1 MKLPKSYLIKAYLI
15 ASALILVVYSPGF
28 CAQKKFPTAIIS
40 LLLTDSRPSMED
52 TATKAA
58 ANLGGPVNAS
68 LAILLAADLGYS
80 WIQIVDAIEVGNLKA
95 DGSIPGVLPEV
106 DPLGIITV
114 NEQSLVAV
122 EKTSLITVNAELP
135 AIEMTELM
143 AAMGKFENPG
153 GDVLDSI
160 LEAICNAYTPEQIIV
175 AIVTN
180 TLFPDGT
187 IKCLPA
193 DAERD
198 ECTEDPDLKIL
209 HPKGYI
215 RDKNWSNCDPPDPPN
230 IAGTWRQRGYQAI
243 IVGFPGIYRL
253 TGTGDGNF
261 KHTGKIKWNN
271 RLKMY
276 EGDLADVEGFCCGN
290 IGYIWIKVK
299 NETTISVISLWT
311 TPDGTVIKD
320 NTEVWTDMTLYSRD
334 VDLD

>member
-1 MKLPKSYLIKAYLI
+1 MKLPKSYLIKAFLI
-15 ASALILVVYSPGF
+15 ASALILFVSSPGY
-28 CAQKKFPTAIIS
+28 CDQKDIPAIIG
-40 LLLTDSRPSMED
+40 LLLVDSRPTMED
-52 TATKAA
+52 TATKAS
-58 ANLGGPVNAS
+58 ANLGGPVNAA
-68 LAILLAADLGYS
+68 LAFLLAADRGYS
-80 WIQIVDAIEVGNLKA
+80 WVQIVDAIEVGNLMA

-114 NEQSLVAV
+114 NEQSIVAV
-122 EKTSLITVNAELP
+122 EKTSLITVNAKLP
-135 AIEMTELM
+135 AIEMTKLI
-143 AAMGKFENPG
+143 AAMGEFENPG

-180 TLFPDGT
+180 TLYPDGT
-187 IKCLPA
+187 IQCLPA

-198 ECTEDPDLKIL
+198 ECIGDSDLKRL
-209 HPKGYI
+209 FPKGGSI
-215 RDKNWSNCDPPDPPN
+215 GDKNWSNCEPPDPPN

-243 IVGFPGIYRL
+243 IVGFPGLYRL

-299 NETTISVISLWT
+299 NETTISIISLWT
-311 TPDGTVIKD
+311 TPDGTVVKD